1 MAVLGGGLDETPPK
15 GSVRVPL
22 RISTARTRLE
32 DDVHC
37 AAAP

>member
-22 RISTARTRLE
+22 RIRITRTRLR
-32 DDVHC
+32 